1 MCLPLLEI
9 RACVANLLS
18 ARVCSSAP
26 YRVCGKRTAW
36 STGHARVYLFGHT
49 CGSRLHV
56 EDTRRTHHTTHAV
69 AVCAAPTRVPTRVTA
84 AKTLTVVC
92 FLVCPRP
99 RPRPSCEE
107 IKKDTEGLQE
117 FDSRLHMMNK
127 ERGAVQDRF
136 DENKRWSDAFD
147 KQIGPF
153 EDRYLNLT
161 SEISGLYDNAKKE
174 HAAGI
179 NFLVRLVVCVGRV

>member
-1 MCLPLLEI
+1 MWLISSPQGCVRVRRIE
-9 RACVANLLS
+9 CVAREQLG
-18 ARVCSSAP
+18 RRGMHV
-26 YRVCGKRTAW
+26 
-36 STGHARVYLFGHT
+36 STCLATLVGPAFTWKTRAHT
-49 CGSRLHV
+49 PHTYY
-56 EDTRRTHHTTHAV
+56 TRHFILPAV